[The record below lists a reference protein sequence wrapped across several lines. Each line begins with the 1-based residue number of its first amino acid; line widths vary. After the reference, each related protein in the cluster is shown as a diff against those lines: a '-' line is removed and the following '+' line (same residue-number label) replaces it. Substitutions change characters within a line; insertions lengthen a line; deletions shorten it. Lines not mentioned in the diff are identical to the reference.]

1 MNCALPGSATAPGP
15 GRSAAASTV
24 ALNAGGMQ
32 KVLTRVEVRAVP
44 SLRHAFAGVPI
55 SVMVRAGPWPNA
67 PDVRCRHLV
76 NGDVVHWESAVQA
89 TAGGPWKVG
98 LNCWPQNPQNTKGCA
113 ERSVEVS
120 DCAPVVRAKGI
131 GKLPMNA
138 AVAGG
143 QSWLVGYAPPRLAE
157 SAGVQGC
164 PAFGPAVQVAGVPVQ
179 RGHGTRPSVGP
190 VR

>member
-1 MNCALPGSATAPGP
+1 M
-15 GRSAAASTV
+15 

-32 KVLTRVEVRAVP
+32 KVLTRVEVWAAP
-44 SLRHAFAGVPI
+44 SPRHTPAGVPT
-55 SVMVRAGPWPNA
+55 SVIVRAGPWPNA
-67 PDVRCRHLV
+67 PEVRCRHFV
-76 NGDVVHWESAVQA
+76 NGAMVHCASAVQG
-89 TAGGPWKVG
+89 TAGGPWKEG

-120 DCAPVVRAKGI
+120 DCDPVVRAKGI
-131 GKLPMNA
+131 GRLPMNA

-157 SAGVQGC
+157 SAGVQVC
-164 PAFGPAVQVAGVPVQ
+164 PTLGPAVHVLGVPVH